1 MAPPLPEGRSRV
13 YTATRLGDDPKP
25 DDVTDTAPGGP
36 PWPALALPVALVTIL
51 VTYVGV
57 GRQMWLDE
65 YVTVYVTKLSWD
77 DFTRLLGN
85 QDLVHGLYYLTMRM
99 WTAVFGT
106 SLLALRLPSVIGM
119 AVAAGAVT
127 VLGRRLHS
135 TAVGLAAGLVFAALP
150 AVSRFGQEA
159 RSYGWVVA
167 LAVLSTLALTFA
179 VDRPTKLRW
188 LVYVLLTVTLTYLHF
203 AAAMVM
209 LPHGLMA
216 WYAWRRREVGQ
227 VGWWVG
233 MASIVSVVAAPLLYL
248 ASRQSG
254 QVSWVRSDWAAV
266 QRYPVELFGSEVV
279 FWAVALIGVVG
290 ATRLAQTRPDVAL
303 PLLAWAL
310 VPPLLSYATADFT
323 HLFLAKYALFTLPA
337 WALLAASAF
346 ASPTADADRAFSMPQ
361 LAGVLAGVLVLS
373 LAGLG
378 GQREMRRSPLTG
390 EPDFRTAAGVVDAQA
405 QPGDGI
411 AYVGTYRRARLPF
424 AFELRRAKPVDVFA
438 EVPSAQLGWFTPR
451 QCTDPG
457 RCLGNTRRVWLVV
470 SNYSGDDY
478 LGLPAKQA
486 DLLRRE
492 YHVTN
497 TSKFEHVRVLLL
509 ARNGQ

>member
-135 TAVGLAAGLVFAALP
+135 TAVGLAAGLVLAALP

-303 PLLAWAL
+303 PLLAWA
-310 VPPLLSYATADFT
+310 
-323 HLFLAKYALFTLPA
+323 
-337 WALLAASAF
+337 
-346 ASPTADADRAFSMPQ
+346 
-361 LAGVLAGVLVLS
+361 
-373 LAGLG
+373 
-378 GQREMRRSPLTG
+378 
-390 EPDFRTAAGVVDAQA
+390 
-405 QPGDGI
+405 
-411 AYVGTYRRARLPF
+411 
-424 AFELRRAKPVDVFA
+424 
-438 EVPSAQLGWFTPR
+438 
-451 QCTDPG
+451 
-457 RCLGNTRRVWLVV
+457 
-470 SNYSGDDY
+470 
-478 LGLPAKQA
+478 
-486 DLLRRE
+486 
-492 YHVTN
+492 
-497 TSKFEHVRVLLL
+497 
-509 ARNGQ
+509 